1 VNLGDALS
9 VMKRK
14 KNINNIRFMSSN
26 KVKTSRTI
34 LAPTT
39 KAADVSF
46 SIPEWKNTEIKSLH
60 EAYEK

>member
-1 VNLGDALS
+1 
-9 VMKRK
+9 
-14 KNINNIRFMSSN
+14 MSSN

-34 LAPTT
+34 LAPAT